1 MFRRG
6 FKTSSEETALKI
18 RRKLELAPHAP
29 INPAAIARLL
39 AVPVLMLK
47 ELNELPDEVRIRLMQ
62 DHSDAWSAITVSD
75 GNKHLIVLNP
85 THALTRT
92 NSSLAHEIAH
102 LILGH
107 EPSMMFMTPQSGV
120 SLRTYNK
127 DQEDEANWL
136 AGCILLPRDA
146 LLQIRRRGLTDDQ
159 ICNEYGVSTAM
170 FRFRINSTGV
180 DVQFQRGR
188 KYGSSSHT
196 Q

>member
-29 INPAAIARLL
+29 IDPTAIARLL
-39 AVPVLMLK
+39 AIPIVVPKDLS
-47 ELNELPDEVRIRLMQ
+47 ELPNEVRQRLLQ
-62 DHSDAWSAITVSD
+62 EHSDAWSAITVSD
-75 GNKHLIVLNP
+75 GNKHLIVVNP
-85 THALTRT
+85 THAVTRT

-102 LILGH
+102 VILGH

-146 LLQIRRRGLTDDQ
+146 LLYVRKRGLTDDQ
-159 ICNEYGVSTAM
+159 IGSEYGVSPAM
-170 FRFRINSTGV
+170 FRFRINTTGV
-180 DVQFQRGR
+180 DMQVRR
-188 KYGSSSHT
+188 ARRYHRT
-196 Q
+196 